1 MRFTLLGPVTVTCQE
16 RGLSAGAPM
25 TRSLLAVLL
34 AEAGHTVPDGQLIA
48 ALWGEQPPATAT
60 ASLHNHVMR
69 LRRLLGDSGAAR
81 IRRSLDGYLIEVRPG
96 ELDLHDFE
104 DATRRGRAA
113 LADGDW
119 ARAADELAR
128 GLALWQGEPLLGLRA
143 CTRQAAGA
151 ERLSEARLRAVEQ
164 LAEAR
169 LRLHAYGQ
177 VIADL
182 GPMVRRHPWA
192 ENLHGHL
199 MHALYGA
206 GRQADALAA
215 FHQLRRELRAELGVE
230 PSAVVRELHHR
241 ILAGD
246 PTLLPARQPHPR
258 CSGPAAAR
266 TGAAQRR
273 PAARAERRPP
283 LTLPHGGGGGVRHR
297 ASGGEAREDQQNRGR
312 SQQRQEASGGRGG
325 GTTMTAAAAAGECRP
340 HGGPLWTRAAPA
352 AGDRGRRAISPSCA
366 RRVRRL

>member
-1 MRFTLLGPVTVTCQE
+1 
-16 RGLSAGAPM
+16 M

-34 AEAGHTVPDGQLIA
+34 AEAGRTVPDGQLVA
-48 ALWGEQPPATAT
+48 ALWGERPPATAT

-69 LRRLLGDSGAAR
+69 LRRLLGDGGAAR

-104 DATRRGRAA
+104 DAARRGRAA

-119 ARAADELAR
+119 ARAAEELAR
-128 GLALWQGEPLLGLRA
+128 GLALWQGEPLVGLRA
-143 CTRQAAGA
+143 CARQAAGA
-151 ERLSEARLRAVEQ
+151 DRLSEARLQAVEQ

-215 FHQLRRELRAELGVE
+215 FQQLRRELRAELGVE
-230 PSAVVRELHHR
+230 PSTAVRELHHR
-241 ILAGD
+241 ILTGD
-246 PTLLPARQPHPR
+246 PTLL
-258 CSGPAAAR
+258 SGP
-266 TGAAQRR
+266 
-273 PAARAERRPP
+273 PAPP
-283 LTLPHGGGGGVRHR
+283 AGLGDGDAVGVGGGVGETALDDLADALR
-297 ASGGEAREDQQNRGR
+297 AALAAVRRLGDRSGEARVRVALAQTLIRLAAYREAERELLAAQQISRVCCLNR
-312 SQQRQEASGGRGG
+312 A
-325 GTTMTAAAAAGECRP
+325 
-340 HGGPLWTRAAPA
+340 
-352 AGDRGRRAISPSCA
+352 
-366 RRVRRL
+366 